1 MTIMIKLF
9 IIILNIIYLPLK
21 LFKTKNKITF
31 ISRQSNSINVD
42 FKLLID
48 DLNERY
54 SNYEIVVLTKKIESG
69 IINKI
74 KYVFHIFRQMYHIAT
89 SKVVILD
96 TYCIPISILKHKK
109 NLKVIQMWH
118 ALGAFKKFGL
128 SIKDKKEG
136 SSSKLIDI
144 MKMHQNYDYIFSSS
158 EYCSN
163 YFAEAFGYNKEKVLP
178 YPLPRLDLLNDKKYI
193 KNKKEEIYSIYP
205 ELKDKKNIIYAPT
218 FRIENNG
225 MDRKK
230 SKSTKYLKKLIDEV
244 DFNKYNLIIK
254 FHPLSNIDIEDDR
267 VIIDKNFST
276 TNMFLIGDYI
286 ITDYSAVVYEAS
298 FLNKPLFFYSYDLEE
313 YTKNRDF
320 YLDLKKDL
328 PGIISKDSKNII
340 EAIEKEKYDLKVV
353 KDFSKKNIKKRKKT
367 YTKDI
372 NDFIVSIID

>member
-1 MTIMIKLF
+1 MTVMIKLF

-205 ELKDKKNIIYAPT
+205 KLKDKKNIIYAPT
-218 FRIENNG
+218 FRIDTSG

-276 TNMFLIGDYI
+276 INMFLIGDYI

-328 PGIISKDSKNII
+328 PGIISKDPKNII
-340 EAIEKEKYDLKVV
+340 EAIEKDKYDLKII
-353 KDFSKKNIKKRKKT
+353 KEFKEKNIKKTKKS

-372 NDFIVSIID
+372 NDFIVSIVD

>member
-1 MTIMIKLF
+1 MTVMIKLF

-31 ISRQSNSINVD
+31 ISRQSNEINID

-54 SNYEIVVLTKKIESG
+54 SNYKIVVLTKKIQNG

-205 ELKDKKNIIYAPT
+205 KLKDKKNIIYAPT
-218 FRIENNG
+218 FRIDTSG

-276 TNMFLIGDYI
+276 INMFLIGDYI

-328 PGIISKDSKNII
+328 PGIISKDPKNII
-340 EAIEKEKYDLKVV
+340 EAIEKDKYDLKVV
-353 KDFSKKNIKKRKKT
+353 KDFSKKNIKKTKKS

-372 NDFIVSIID
+372 NDFIVSIVD

>member
-1 MTIMIKLF
+1 MTVMIKLF

-31 ISRQSNSINVD
+31 ISRQSNEINID

-54 SNYEIVVLTKKIESG
+54 SNYKIVVLTKKIQNG

-205 ELKDKKNIIYAPT
+205 KLKDKKNIIYAPT
-218 FRIENNG
+218 FRIDTSG

-276 TNMFLIGDYI
+276 INMFLIGDYI

-328 PGIISKDSKNII
+328 PGIISKDPKNII
-340 EAIEKEKYDLKVV
+340 EAIEKDKYDLKII
-353 KDFSKKNIKKRKKT
+353 KEFKEKNIKKTKKS

-372 NDFIVSIID
+372 NDFIVSIVD